1 MRSSL
6 AHGNKDRTGPE
17 AGGSAGAQAD
27 ALQHDGGKPLLLAGI
42 EEEFNNISTCA
53 GFPYAQHAKRK
64 NPALIGRLPIL

>member
-1 MRSSL
+1 MGTRIEPGRRQEVP
-6 AHGNKDRTGPE
+6 AD
-17 AGGSAGAQAD
+17 AQAD

-64 NPALIGRLPIL
+64 ILL